1 MTDSAAESR
10 TAAKTPNPAFE
21 PFDWLA
27 RIDPSYEVAR
37 RRLAGLVWKPEA
49 PALAIK
55 YREIIAAVILGY
67 RTYPGID
74 AHLRR
79 ALAEGATL
87 REVLEGF
94 EAAAILGG
102 FTMLHYALPFM
113 IALHE
118 EFGDSILDGPAG
130 ARRAAA
136 KGTAKDTGS
145 PPGRPA
151 TGPVSRGMREWAWL
165 DAVDP
170 DYDGARRD
178 LTAWVWTPSAP
189 ALPVKIR
196 ELAAAAVLAYRAFPT
211 LDGHLRRAV
220 REGAGMMELVEAMEA
235 ASIPGGFPVLHYA
248 LPFLIRI
255 HEEIEAG
262 TFA

>member
-1 MTDSAAESR
+1 MANLPAEGG
-10 TAAKTPNPAFE
+10 TAARTPKHAFVE
-21 PFDWLA
+21 FEWLA
-27 RIDPSYEVAR
+27 RMDPEYEAAR
-37 RRLAGLVWKPEA
+37 RHLAGKVWTPEK
-49 PALAIK
+49 PALPVK

-67 RTYPGID
+67 RTYPTVD

-87 REVLEGF
+87 REILEGF

-102 FTMLHYALPFM
+102 FTMLHYTLPYF

-118 EFGDSILDGPAG
+118 EFGDEILDGPG
-130 ARRAAA
+130 ASRGAASGAAA
-136 KGTAKDTGS
+136 QAANHAGS
-145 PPGRPA
+145 SA

-165 DAVDP
+165 NAVDP
-170 DYDGARRD
+170 DYDRARRD
-178 LTAWVWTPSAP
+178 LTAWVWTPKNP

-196 ELAAAAVLAYRAFPT
+196 ELAASAVLAYRAFPT

-220 REGAGMMELVEAMEA
+220 REGASVMELVEAMEA
-235 ASIPGGFPVLHYA
+235 AALPGGLPVMHYA
-248 LPFLIRI
+248 LPFLIRL
-255 HEEIEAG
+255 HGEIEAG